1 MKIKLTLVLFF
12 CFFLA
17 KAQSIIADKKE
28 DITINMHLKAESAIR
43 LSYYDD
49 YLVKNNLIFR
59 NNSKKDTVITKT
71 FQAAHTVELRY
82 SVFNGSTNQNY
93 FYLFLAN
100 KGNQIDLELQDFKLK
115 NLDTNKFLMLSDYLE
130 LDESIFSTKS
140 TNGSFEENIKT
151 NEEILNAN
159 LKKIDLLTAEKALTD
174 SVAALWKEMAKNYYY
189 VKLSRQNYRDKSS
202 YFEKLVDELRNS
214 LTTKK
219 AINSTFLN
227 STMYFLGNYNKNK
240 NNLNYN
246 LKTFIEELI
255 QINTEKRFKTGI
267 AFQALFDFSEKE
279 SKMYAESHALFNK
292 ELNDPVFQKQ
302 SYASL
307 IVPNENAVDKRT
319 IKLVTT
325 TKEPL
330 TLADIFKRN
339 KGKVIV
345 FDLWASWCIP
355 CINEFPF
362 LEKTKV
368 KFLNKNVVFIGI
380 GLDKDNKEKD
390 WKNILLKSKISAK
403 NQFRVIESSNKLIST
418 LYKIETIPRYLVF
431 DKEGMLV
438 NDHFSKPSEQDFEGK
453 LLSYISTVNQK

>member
-1 MKIKLTLVLFF
+1 MKIKLSLILFF

-17 KAQSIIADKKE
+17 KAQSIISDKKH
-28 DITINMHLKAESAIR
+28 DITINMHLKGESVIR

-59 NNSKKDTVITKT
+59 NNSTKDTVLTRT
-71 FQAAHTVELRY
+71 FQAAHIAELRY
-82 SVFNGSTNQNY
+82 SIFNGSTNQNY

-100 KGNQIDLELQDFKLK
+100 KGAQIDLELQDFKLK
-115 NLDTNKFLMLSDYLE
+115 NLGSNKFLMLSDYLE
-130 LDESIFSTKS
+130 LDESIFSTQS
-140 TNGSFEENIKT
+140 ANGSFEENIKT

-159 LKKIDLLTAEKALTD
+159 LKKIDQLTTEKALTD
-174 SVAALWKEMAKNYYY
+174 SIASLWKEMAKNYYY
-189 VKLSRQNYRDKSS
+189 VKLIRQNYKDKSS
-202 YFEKLVDELRNS
+202 YFEKLANELSDS
-214 LTTKK
+214 LATKK
-219 AINSTFLN
+219 SINSTFLN
-227 STMYFLGNYNKNK
+227 SAMYYLGNYNKNK

-246 LKTFIEELI
+246 LKTFIKELI

-279 SKMYAESHALFNK
+279 SKMYAESHALFNR
-292 ELNDPVFQKQ
+292 ELNDPIFQKQ

-307 IVPNENAVDKRT
+307 IVPDENAVDKKT
-319 IKLVTT
+319 IKLVST

-330 TLADIFKRN
+330 SLADIFKKN

-368 KFLNKNVVFIGI
+368 KFLDKNVVFIGI

-390 WKNILLKSKISAK
+390 WKNILLRSKISAK

-431 DKEGMLV
+431 DKDGMLV
-438 NDHFSKPSEQDFEGK
+438 NDHFSKPSEQDFERK
-453 LLSYISTVNQK
+453 LLSYISAVSKK